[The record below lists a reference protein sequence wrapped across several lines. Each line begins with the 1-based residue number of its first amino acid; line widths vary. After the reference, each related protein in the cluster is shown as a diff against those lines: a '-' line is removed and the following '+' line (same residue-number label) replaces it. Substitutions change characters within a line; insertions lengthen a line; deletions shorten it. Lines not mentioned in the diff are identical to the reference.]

1 MTTPP
6 LYQAMARY
14 NQWMNEKV
22 YAAAGSLSDTARKE
36 DRGAFF
42 GSIHTTL
49 DHIVFGDRAW
59 MNRLA
64 GREYRFAIPGE
75 LTFEDFDELR
85 TARESL
91 DADIVDWTDA
101 LTTEWL
107 AHIEHWSSAM
117 YERDFVHPRWGLV
130 QHMFNHQ
137 THHRGQVTTLL
148 SQCGLDV
155 GPTDMPV
162 APIWAGVT

>member
-14 NQWMNEKV
+14 NQWMNEKI
-22 YAAAGSLSDTARKE
+22 YTAAGSLSDAARKE

-42 GSIHTTL
+42 GSVHATL
-49 DHIVFGDRAW
+49 DHVVWGDRAW

-64 GREYRFAIPGE
+64 GRDYRLGAIGTP
-75 LTFEDFDELR
+75 LFEDFDELAS
-85 TARESL
+85 AREAL
-91 DADIVDWTDA
+91 DADILEWTLD
-101 LTTEWL
+101 LSSPWL
-107 AHIEHWSSAM
+107 AET
-117 YERDFVHPRWGLV
+117 ERWTSTVYARELAHPRWGLV

-148 SQCGLDV
+148 SQCGLDI

-162 APIWAGVT
+162 APIWGGV